1 MENKQFIY
9 VLKPKPYYQTEAN
22 WTAKDEEIIARHFK
36 YLQDLLAEGKLI
48 LAGKTG
54 GLDEHTFGIVI
65 FEASSPG
72 EAEKIMKNEPAVAE
86 GIMTAVLFPYK
97 VAIMRK

>member
-9 VLKPKPYYQTEAN
+9 VLKPKPYYQVEAN
-22 WTAKDEEIIARHFK
+22 WTEKEEATIDRHFK
-36 YLQDLLAEGKLI
+36 YLQNLLAKGQLI

-65 FEASSPG
+65 FEAASTG
-72 EAEKIMKNEPAVAE
+72 EAEKIMQNDPGVAE
-86 GIMTAVLFPYK
+86 GIMTAVLFPYR
-97 VAIMRK
+97 VAIMRE